1 MILTDEQVI
10 QIENSIRQ
18 RGVILQDL
26 IESMVDHICCQI
38 EHSKHFD
45 FEKAFDEAM
54 NEFNQEEMKEV
65 QKDIN
70 LQMEFKKFK
79 RSRKLYFSLGFIA
92 AFFISTG
99 ILFKYMH
106 WPSASICIVCG
117 MFVLNFGFLP
127 LFFHDR
133 YKNSLNT

>member
-1 MILTDEQVI
+1 
-10 QIENSIRQ
+10 
-18 RGVILQDL
+18 
-26 IESMVDHICCQI
+26 
-38 EHSKHFD
+38 
-45 FEKAFDEAM
+45 
-54 NEFNQEEMKEV
+54 
-65 QKDIN
+65 
-70 LQMEFKKFK
+70 MEFKKFK